1 MPRRARPARTSPK
14 RFSHDTI
21 AIVYDFDGT
30 LTPEPMQNRTVLEE
44 LGINPARFWDDVNAE
59 VARTGGDQMLTYMR
73 LLTKIIDQREA
84 HVSRARMRDL
94 ARRIEYFPG
103 VESWFART
111 NDYVRRQSGGRARLR
126 HYLVSA
132 GLAEILDGVSI
143 KRHFTR
149 IYASQYYFDHH
160 ERATF
165 PTVVINDTAK
175 TQYLFRIN
183 KGRETPGESINTYM
197 PEFERPIP
205 FAHMLYIGD
214 GMTDVPSMTVTKKN
228 GGYAIAV
235 HPQADDSKRLTCQE
249 LARAQRI
256 DYFAPADYRARST
269 LERRVRVILD
279 LVVAR
284 IEFERERHGFLT
296 ELSVAGEQN

>member
-1 MPRRARPARTSPK
+1 
-14 RFSHDTI
+14 
-21 AIVYDFDGT
+21 
-30 LTPEPMQNRTVLEE
+30 
-44 LGINPARFWDDVNAE
+44 
-59 VARTGGDQMLTYMR
+59 MLTYMR

-84 HVSRARMRDL
+84 HVSRARMRRL
-94 ARRIEYFPG
+94 ARRIRYFPG
-103 VESWFART
+103 VETWFARV
-111 NDYVRRQSGGRARLR
+111 NRYVRAQSAGRTALR

-132 GLAEILDGVSI
+132 GPAEILDGVSI

-149 IYASQYYFDHH
+149 IYASQYYFDQH

-197 PEFERPIP
+197 PEHERPIP
-205 FAHMLYIGD
+205 FSHMLYLGD
-214 GMTDVPSMTVTKKN
+214 GLTDVPSMTVTKKN

-235 HPQADDSKRLTCQE
+235 HAEGDEDKLGVCRE

-279 LVVAR
+279 LILAR
-284 IEFERERHGFLT
+284 VDFERERHEFHA
-296 ELSVAGEQN
+296 EL